1 MENKEIERSES
12 GDLIE
17 RYGTTRRY
25 SDVVAHG
32 NTVYVVEVPQ
42 TLSADIATQT
52 REVLVSIDRLLAQA
66 GSNKSKLLLVTI
78 YLTDMRDYGVMNEV
92 WDEWV
97 PEGTAPVRAC
107 VEAKLANP
115 GYRVE
120 MVVTAAR

>member
-1 MENKEIERSES
+1 MNARNIERF
-12 GDLIE
+12 
-17 RYGTTRRY
+17 GTTRRY

-32 NTVYVVEVPQ
+32 STVYLVEVPQ
-42 TLSADIATQT
+42 TLSADIAGQT
-52 REVLVSIDRLLAQA
+52 REVLASIDRLLAQA
-66 GSNKSKLLLVTI
+66 GSDKSRLLMVTI
-78 YLTDMRDYGVMNEV
+78 YLTDMRDYAAMNEV

-107 VEAKLANP
+107 IEAKLANP